1 MEPHRAAAGE
11 HLLDAAAGGRVRAF
25 AAAAAHTTA
34 WGPPPEVT
42 GLYERLTD
50 AEHARGL
57 AGARGAMRRLRRQR
71 LVVRAESA
79 AIKLLDRWW
88 ARRGAR

>member
-1 MEPHRAAAGE
+1 
-11 HLLDAAAGGRVRAF
+11 V
-25 AAAAAHTTA
+25 A
-34 WGPPPEVT
+34 WGPPAEIT
-42 GLYERLTD
+42 RRYEELTD
-50 AEHARGL
+50 LERARRL
-57 AGARGAMRRLRRQR
+57 SAARAAARRLRRSP